1 MSDMRSDAI
10 TKGFERTP
18 HRALLKSTGVP
29 DEQMEKPFIG
39 IASSF
44 TDLIPGHTGMRDLE
58 RFIEKGVHTGGG
70 YSFIFGIPG
79 VCDGIAMGHKGMHYS
94 LPTRELI
101 ADMVESIAEAHRLDG
116 LVLLTNCDKI
126 TPGMLMAAARLDI
139 PCIVVTA
146 GPSQTG
152 SGREGRRFSFVTDT
166 FEAMAQYKAG
176 VIDEKQ
182 LMQCEDNACP
192 TAGSCQGLFTAN
204 TMAILTE
211 TMGMSLPRCA
221 TASCVSSLKRR
232 ISFASGEKIVELV
245 RNNVTPRQIL
255 TREAF
260 ENAIRVDLA
269 LGGSSNT
276 VLHLLSIAHEAGVD
290 LPLEAFDEL
299 GRSTPQLASMNPGGV
314 HFMEDLDTAGG
325 VPAVLYQ
332 LRDRIKD
339 NPTLLGL
346 TIKQIVAS
354 VASVDEEVVHPVT
367 DPIRAEGGLAIL
379 KGNLAPAGA
388 VVKQS
393 GVSDEMMTF
402 TGKARCYDSEE
413 AAMEALMGGQVVAGD
428 VVVIRYE
435 GPKGGP
441 GMREM
446 LAPTAT
452 LMGLGLGDSV
462 ALITDGRFS
471 GGTRGPCI
479 GHISPEAAQGG
490 PIALIENGDSITL
503 DIPNRSLNIDLPED
517 VLATRLSKWQ
527 APEPKIKTGWL
538 ARYAKVVT
546 HAGTGAICTAD

>member
-1 MSDMRSDAI
+1 MSAKRSDAI
-10 TKGFERTP
+10 TKGFEKTP
-18 HRALLKSTGVP
+18 HRALLKGTGVP
-29 DEQMEKPFIG
+29 DDQMDRPFIG
-39 IASSF
+39 IATSF

-70 YSFIFGIPG
+70 YSFLFGIPG

-101 ADMVESIAEAHRLDG
+101 ADMIESVAEAHRLDG

-139 PCIVVTA
+139 PCLVVTA
-146 GPSQTG
+146 GPMMTG
-152 SGREGRRFSFVTDT
+152 SGQKGRRFSFVTDT

-176 VIDEKQ
+176 VIDEKE
-182 LMQCEDNACP
+182 LMVCEDQACP

-211 TMGMSLPRCA
+211 TLGMSLVRCG
-221 TASCVSSLKRR
+221 TALAVSSLKRR
-232 ISFASGEKIVELV
+232 IAFASGERIVQLV
-245 RNNVTPRQIL
+245 RDGITPRQIL

-276 VLHLLSIAHEAGVD
+276 VLHLLSIAREAGVD
-290 LPLEAFDEL
+290 LPLEEFDRLSRE
-299 GRSTPQLASMNPGGV
+299 TPQLASMNPGGK
-314 HFMEDLDTAGG
+314 HFMEDLDAAGG

-332 LRDRIKD
+332 LRDRILD
-339 NPTLLGL
+339 NPTLTGP
-346 TIKQIVAS
+346 TVKQIVAS
-354 VASVDEEVVHPVT
+354 VAQVDEEVIHPVT
-367 DPIRAEGGLAIL
+367 SPVRPEGGIAIL
-379 KGNLAPAGA
+379 KGNLAPDGA

-393 GVSDEMMTF
+393 GVSEKMMNF
-402 TGKARCYDSEE
+402 EGRARCFDSEE
-413 AAMEALMGGQVVAGD
+413 GAMQALMSGQVVAGD
-428 VVVIRYE
+428 IVVIRYE

-452 LMGLGLGDSV
+452 LMGLGLGESV

-479 GHISPEAAQGG
+479 GHISPEAAEGG
-490 PIALIENGDSITL
+490 PIALIEDGDAILL
-503 DIPNRSLNIDLPED
+503 DIPNR
-517 VLATRLSKWQ
+517 RLELKVDAETLDQRRAGWRK
-527 APEPKIKTGWL
+527 PEPKIKSGWL
-538 ARYAKVVT
+538 ARYAAVVT
-546 HAGTGAICTAD
+546 SANTGAICKA